1 VTRAPARGAG
11 VIPGSEATKDLAVSR
26 TDAIMKLAERLV
38 ATWYAPRVTP
48 LAALLWPLALLF
60 RIVVAVRRGL
70 YGAGILRAQRLPVP
84 VIVVGNIN
92 VGGVGK
98 TPLTRAL
105 AEHLSQRGFKP
116 GIVSRGYGGTS
127 VAPRA
132 VAPGDDPKVVGDE
145 PLLLA
150 EAGLPVWIGHN
161 RAGAG
166 RGLIRANPSCDVIV
180 ADDGLQHYALA
191 RAMEIAVIDASREFG
206 NGLMLPAGPLREP
219 VSRLRDVDAVVRLV
233 ARGTPGPPATNG
245 HETAMTHEPLPW
257 CNLRHPG
264 LEANPALWKDKE
276 VHAVSGIGNPQRFF
290 DMVATLGIAATPH
303 AFPDH
308 HDYTSDDIAFPGAIA
323 VLMTQKDAVK
333 CAAYADERCWYLP
346 LRANIDPALV
356 ALALEKIHGF
366 KAA

>member
-1 VTRAPARGAG
+1 
-11 VIPGSEATKDLAVSR
+11 
-26 TDAIMKLAERLV
+26 MKLAERLV

-48 LAALLWPLALLF
+48 LAALLWPLSLLF

-70 YGAGILRAQRLPVP
+70 YGAGILRSQRLPVP
-84 VIVVGNIN
+84 VIVVGNIT

-150 EAGLPVWIGHN
+150 ETGLPVWIGHN

-219 VSRLRDVDAVVRLV
+219 VSRLRDVDAVVLKVEILGRKLV
-233 ARGTPGPPATNG
+233 R
-245 HETAMTHEPLPW
+245 EEPDAW
-257 CNLRHPG
+257 IVEAGAGDLRCG
-264 LEANPALWKDKE
+264 MRVQCRFEASMDPELW
-276 VHAVSGIGNPQRFF
+276 VPVFAP
-290 DMVATLGIAATPH
+290 VAQSSP
-303 AFPDH
+303 
-308 HDYTSDDIAFPGAIA
+308 
-323 VLMTQKDAVK
+323 
-333 CAAYADERCWYLP
+333 
-346 LRANIDPALV
+346 
-356 ALALEKIHGF
+356 
-366 KAA
+366 

>member
-1 VTRAPARGAG
+1 
-11 VIPGSEATKDLAVSR
+11 
-26 TDAIMKLAERLV
+26 MRLV
-38 ATWYAPRVTP
+38 ATWYTPRVTP
-48 LAALLWPLALLF
+48 LAALLWPLSILF
-60 RIVVAVRRGL
+60 RITVGARRAL
-70 YGAGILRAQRLPVP
+70 YGAGVLRTARLPVP

-105 AEHLSQRGFKP
+105 AEQLAHRGFRP

-127 VAPRA
+127 AVPRA
-132 VAPGDDPKVVGDE
+132 VTSGDDPKVVGDE
-145 PLLLA
+145 PLLFA
-150 EAGLPVWIGHN
+150 ETGLPVWIGHN
-161 RAGAG
+161 RADAG
-166 RGLIRANPSCDVIV
+166 RGLIRANPSCDVII

-219 VSRLRDVDAVVRLV
+219 VSRLRDVDAVVRLF
-233 ARGTPGPPATNG
+233 AGDMPRPPAANG

-257 CNLRHPG
+257 RNLKHPG
-264 LEANPALWKDKE
+264 LEANPAQWKDKE

-290 DMVATLGIAATPH
+290 DMIATLGIAATLH

-308 HDYTSDDIAFPGAIA
+308 HDYTPGDIAFPGAIA
-323 VLMTQKDAVK
+323 ILMTQKDAVK
-333 CAAYADERCWYLP
+333 CAAFADERCWYLP
-346 LRANIDPALV
+346 LRAIIDPALV
-356 ALALEKIHGF
+356 VLALEKIHGF